1 MFAVAYCYKIFE
13 IVNCLLQ
20 QRIYYY
26 IKIVIKIFK
35 VYCNDFF
42 FGTNLLPQILLQCIN
57 YCNNFD
63 VIATIF
69 FVAINIFYCS
79 GSLVSILVL
88 PSFLGI
94 GLRFLGGS
102 FVKIE

>member
-42 FGTNLLPQILLQCIN
+42 FWHKPITSNFIAMHKLL
-57 YCNNFD
+57 
-63 VIATIF
+63 
-69 FVAINIFYCS
+69 
-79 GSLVSILVL
+79 
-88 PSFLGI
+88 
-94 GLRFLGGS
+94 
-102 FVKIE
+102 